1 MLDILIMA
9 PEITKGMKSLGSKAL
24 LAITKNLSVIQY
36 QISQAN
42 NLDKD
47 SRITVILGFEHE
59 KILSTIQSY
68 KNTNYIINHEYRH
81 TNQAYSLK
89 LFYDKYEDISN
100 LLIISSGVL
109 LKDRVIDRAM
119 LIDRSKVFLL
129 NKDKE
134 NFELGC
140 SQETDYTEY
149 IFYDLPSKW
158 SECIYLNHEGIEATK
173 AIVSKNSANQMYL
186 FETINSILGYTSID
200 KCFIDRRKIMKINNH
215 KDIPK
220 AKVFI

>member
-1 MLDILIMA
+1 MLDILIIA

-24 LAITKNLSVIQY
+24 LIIKKNLSVIQY
-36 QISQAN
+36 QILQAN
-42 NLDKD
+42 NLDKH
-47 SRITVILGFEHE
+47 SRITVILGFEYE
-59 KILSTIQSY
+59 KILNTIQSY
-68 KNTNYIINHEYRH
+68 KNINYIINHEYRH

-89 LFYDKYEDISN
+89 LFYDKHKDVSN

-109 LKDRVIDRAM
+109 LKDMVIDKSM

-158 SECIYLNHEGIEATK
+158 SECVYLNREGIEATK
-173 AIVSKNSANQMYL
+173 TVVSKNSSDQMYL

-200 KCFIDRRKIMKINNH
+200 KCFIDRRKIMKINNQ

>member
-1 MLDILIMA
+1 MLDILIIA

-24 LAITKNLSVIQY
+24 LLIKKNLSVIQY
-36 QISQAN
+36 QILQAN
-42 NLDKD
+42 NLDKHA
-47 SRITVILGFEHE
+47 RITVVLGFEYE
-59 KILSTIQSY
+59 KILNTIQSY
-68 KNTNYIINHEYRH
+68 KNVNYIINNEYRY

-89 LFYDKYEDISN
+89 LFYNKYEDVSSLFIV
-100 LLIISSGVL
+100 SSGVL
-109 LKDRVIDRAM
+109 LKDMVIDKSM
-119 LIDRSKVFLL
+119 LSDRSKVFLL

-158 SECIYLNHEGIEATK
+158 SECIYLNQEGIEATK
-173 AIVSKNSANQMYL
+173 IVVNKNNSNQMYL
-186 FETINSILGYTSID
+186 FEAINNILGHTHID
-200 KCFIDRRKIMKINNH
+200 KCFIDKRKIMKINNQ